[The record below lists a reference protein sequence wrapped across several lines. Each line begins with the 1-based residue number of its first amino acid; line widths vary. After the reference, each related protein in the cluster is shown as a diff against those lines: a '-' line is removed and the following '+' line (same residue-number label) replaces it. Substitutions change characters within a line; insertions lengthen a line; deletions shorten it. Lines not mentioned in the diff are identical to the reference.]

1 MFEAAQQSVKGRN
14 NIVVT
19 RSILNQVGER
29 CQGVKERS
37 ESLKKHMEKVM
48 NEDNERD
55 GIADANCVQES
66 TDKVTEGEVMEQ

>member
-1 MFEAAQQSVKGRN
+1 MFEAARQSVKGRN

-37 ESLKKHMEKVM
+37 ESLKKHMEKVKITKGM
-48 NEDNERD
+48 GLQMQIVFKNRR
-55 GIADANCVQES
+55 IR
-66 TDKVTEGEVMEQ
+66 